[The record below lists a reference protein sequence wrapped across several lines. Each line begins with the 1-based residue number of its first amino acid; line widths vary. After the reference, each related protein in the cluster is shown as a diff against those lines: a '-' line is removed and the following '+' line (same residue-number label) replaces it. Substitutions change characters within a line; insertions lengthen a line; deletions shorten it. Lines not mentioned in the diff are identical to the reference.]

1 MISKDD
7 AIAWLKANP
16 ELLAE
21 HPELLDDLILSHQ
34 AGTAS
39 LIERQVERLR
49 GENRELK
56 EQLTG
61 LTRIAAENERLMQ
74 RLHRLTLE
82 VMSADSA
89 GQFLECLFE
98 RLARDFNADHLRLW
112 LFGPGPNE
120 DSDVR
125 ISQLPDPSPAWLDR
139 LIETGRT
146 ECGRLTQEKRKL
158 LFSEHSDSIG
168 SAALVPIPAIGLLV
182 IGTESAERFFPGMG
196 TLFLELLGKTIA
208 YRLEFFETDHRKR
221 A

>member
-1 MISKDD
+1 MTSKDD

-16 ELLAE
+16 DLLTE

-49 GENRELK
+49 SENRELK

-98 RLARDFNADHLRLW
+98 RLARDFKADHVRLW
-112 LFGPGPNE
+112 LLGSGPDEATDAG
-120 DSDVR
+120 
-125 ISQLPDPSPAWLDR
+125 ISLLPDPPPAWLDR
-139 LIETGRT
+139 LFESGKT

-158 LFSEHSDSIG
+158 LFSEHSNSIG

-208 YRLEFFETDHRKR
+208 YRLEFFEADHRKR